1 MPKKSSIG
9 GRRRAWDFV
18 RLALLWARKGGI
30 FRNRLIVSLKSVEK
44 GMLRKLRHSSQ
55 TPRGGA
61 LIYGERELSFD
72 ETPVVHVRMSRRPL
86 GSMRFKL
93 PHIPCIEPHV
103 VDFDYDFE
111 FGDGEG
117 YDYDVGEA
125 CHSVKDSSFVVESFE
140 NGVEE
145 DEEEE
150 EEEEEEEGI
159 DVKAELFIAK
169 FYEQMKL
176 QRQMSRL
183 QYS

>member
-1 MPKKSSIG
+1 MLKKSSIG
-9 GRRRAWDFV
+9 SRRMAWNIV
-18 RLALLWARKGGI
+18 RLALMWARKGGA
-30 FRNRLIVSLKSVEK
+30 FRNRLIVSLKDVEK
-44 GMLRKLRHSSQ
+44 GMLRKLRYSSQ

-86 GSMRFKL
+86 SMRFKL
-93 PHIPCIEPHV
+93 PKIPCIEPHV

-111 FGDGEG
+111 FGDDGEG
-117 YDYDVGEA
+117 YDDYDAGEDCYNA
-125 CHSVKDSSFVVESFE
+125 KDSSFVVESSE
-140 NGVEE
+140 NGVEK
-145 DEEEE
+145 
-150 EEEEEEEGI
+150 EEEEEGI

-183 QYS
+183 QYN